1 MCNSLHETNTTLET
15 LKFPIYSKIKITFV
29 ENWNM
34 DFSTSQ
40 LLILVLVGLFAG
52 ALSGFVGVGGGIIIV
67 PAMIYFM
74 NMNQMQAQGV
84 SLALLML
91 PVGIL
96 GVMNYYKAGHIQFN
110 YVFIMAVGFVLGNYF
125 GSKYAMRV
133 PEHKIKFVFALL
145 MLYVAVQMLW
155 KSGAKWASELY

>member
-1 MCNSLHETNTTLET
+1 
-15 LKFPIYSKIKITFV
+15 
-29 ENWNM
+29 M
-34 DFSTSQ
+34 DFSTTQ

-110 YVFIMAVGFVLGNYF
+110 YVLVIAVGFVLGNYF
-125 GSKYAMRV
+125 GSKYALRV
-133 PEHKIKFVFALL
+133 PEHKIKFIFALL

>member
-1 MCNSLHETNTTLET
+1 MDLS
-15 LKFPIYSKIKITFV
+15 IT
-29 ENWNM
+29 
-34 DFSTSQ
+34 Q
-40 LLILVLVGLFAG
+40 LMILVLVGILAG

-91 PVGIL
+91 PVGVL

-110 YVFIMAVGFVLGNYF
+110 YVLILAVGFVLGNYF

-133 PEHKIKFVFALL
+133 PEHKIKFLFSLL

-155 KSGAKWASELY
+155 KSGAKWVSELY

>member
-1 MCNSLHETNTTLET
+1 
-15 LKFPIYSKIKITFV
+15 
-29 ENWNM
+29 M
-34 DFSTSQ
+34 DFSTTQ
-40 LLILVLVGLFAG
+40 LLILVIVGLLAG

-96 GVMNYYKAGHIQFN
+96 GVMNYYKAGHIQFS
-110 YVFIMAVGFVLGNYF
+110 YVLIMAVGFVLGNYF

-133 PEHKIKFVFALL
+133 PEHKIKFFFALL

>member
-1 MCNSLHETNTTLET
+1 
-15 LKFPIYSKIKITFV
+15 
-29 ENWNM
+29 M
-34 DFSTSQ
+34 DFSVTQ
-40 LLILVLVGLFAG
+40 LLILVLVGLLAG

-110 YVFIMAVGFVLGNYF
+110 YVLILAVGFVLGNYF
-125 GSKYAMRV
+125 GSKYAMKV
-133 PEHKIKFVFALL
+133 PEHKIKFFFSLL
-145 MLYVAVQMLW
+145 MLFVAFQMLW
-155 KSGAKWASELY
+155 KSGSKWLSQLY

>member
-1 MCNSLHETNTTLET
+1 MNSAKET
-15 LKFPIYSKIKITFV
+15 LIFVHGLKIKVHSFKNEI
-29 ENWNM
+29 M
-34 DFSTSQ
+34 DFSVSQ
-40 LLILVLVGLFAG
+40 LLILVLIGLLAG

-74 NMNQMQAQGV
+74 HMNQMQAQGV

-91 PVGIL
+91 PVGVL

-110 YVFIMAVGFVLGNYF
+110 YVLIMAVGFVLGNYF

-133 PEHKIKFVFALL
+133 PEHKIKFLFSLL

>member
-1 MCNSLHETNTTLET
+1 L
-15 LKFPIYSKIKITFV
+15 KIKSTFV
-29 ENWNM
+29 ENCPM
-34 DFSTSQ
+34 DFSTTQ
-40 LLILVLVGLFAG
+40 LVILILVGLFAG

-91 PVGIL
+91 PVGVL

-110 YVFIMAVGFVLGNYF
+110 YVFIIAVGFVLGNYF
-125 GSKYAMRV
+125 GSKYALRV
-133 PEHKIKFVFALL
+133 PEHKIKFLFSLL
-145 MLYVAVQMLW
+145 MLYIAVQMLW
-155 KSGAKWASELY
+155 KSGAKWASELYNG

>member
-1 MCNSLHETNTTLET
+1 
-15 LKFPIYSKIKITFV
+15 
-29 ENWNM
+29 M
-34 DFSTSQ
+34 DFSTTQ
-40 LLILVLVGLFAG
+40 LLILILVGLLAG

-110 YVFIMAVGFVLGNYF
+110 YVLILAIGFIAGNYF

-133 PEHKIKFVFALL
+133 PEHKIKFMFALL

>member
-1 MCNSLHETNTTLET
+1 MNSKKET
-15 LKFPIYSKIKITFV
+15 LIFV
-29 ENWNM
+29 HRLKLKVLSFKNEIM
-34 DFSTSQ
+34 DFSVTQ
-40 LLILVLVGLFAG
+40 LLILALVGLLAG

-91 PVGIL
+91 PVGVL

-133 PEHKIKFVFALL
+133 PEHKIKFLFSLL

>member
-1 MCNSLHETNTTLET
+1 MNSKKET
-15 LKFPIYSKIKITFV
+15 LIFV
-29 ENWNM
+29 PRLKLKVLSFKNEIM
-34 DFSTSQ
+34 DFSVTQ
-40 LLILVLVGLFAG
+40 LLILVLVGLLAG

-91 PVGIL
+91 PVGVL

-110 YVFIMAVGFVLGNYF
+110 YVLIMAIGFVLGNYF

-133 PEHKIKFVFALL
+133 PEHKIKFLFSLL

>member
-1 MCNSLHETNTTLET
+1 
-15 LKFPIYSKIKITFV
+15 
-29 ENWNM
+29 M
-34 DFSTSQ
+34 DFSTTQ
-40 LLILVLVGLFAG
+40 LLILVIVGLLAG

-91 PVGIL
+91 PVGFL

-110 YVFIMAVGFVLGNYF
+110 YVLIMAVGFVLGNYF

-133 PEHKIKFVFALL
+133 PEHKIKFLFALL

>member
-1 MCNSLHETNTTLET
+1 M
-15 LKFPIYSKIKITFV
+15 KIKSTFV
-29 ENWNM
+29 ENCPM
-34 DFSTSQ
+34 DFSTTQ
-40 LLILVLVGLFAG
+40 LVILILVGLFAG

-91 PVGIL
+91 PVGVL

-110 YVFIMAVGFVLGNYF
+110 YVFIIAVGFVLGNYF
-125 GSKYAMRV
+125 GSKYALRV
-133 PEHKIKFVFALL
+133 PEHKIKFLFSLL
-145 MLYVAVQMLW
+145 MLYIAVQMLW
-155 KSGAKWASELY
+155 KSGAKWASELYNG

>member
-1 MCNSLHETNTTLET
+1 L
-15 LKFPIYSKIKITFV
+15 KIKITFV

-40 LLILVLVGLFAG
+40 LLILILVGLFAG

-125 GSKYAMRV
+125 GSKYALRV
-133 PEHKIKFVFALL
+133 PEHKIKFVFSLL

>member
-1 MCNSLHETNTTLET
+1 
-15 LKFPIYSKIKITFV
+15 
-29 ENWNM
+29 M
-34 DFSTSQ
+34 DFSTTQ
-40 LLILVLVGLFAG
+40 LLVLVLVGLLAG

-96 GVMNYYKAGHIQFN
+96 GVMNYYKAGHIQFS
-110 YVFIMAVGFVLGNYF
+110 YVLIIAIGFVLGNYV

-133 PEHKIKFVFALL
+133 PEHKIKFLFALL
-145 MLYVAVQMLW
+145 MLFVAVQMLW
-155 KSGAKWASELY
+155 KSGARWASELYNR

>member
-1 MCNSLHETNTTLET
+1 
-15 LKFPIYSKIKITFV
+15 
-29 ENWNM
+29 M
-34 DFSTSQ
+34 DFSTTQ
-40 LLILVLVGLFAG
+40 IVILLIVGLMAG

-74 NMNQMQAQGV
+74 NMNQMQAQGI

-91 PVGIL
+91 PVGVL
-96 GVMNYYKAGHIQFN
+96 GVVNYYKAGHIQFS
-110 YVFIMAVGFVLGNYF
+110 YVLLMAVGFIVGNYF

-133 PEHKIKFVFALL
+133 PEHKIKFFFSVL

-155 KSGAKWASELY
+155 KSGSKWMSEFL

>member
-1 MCNSLHETNTTLET
+1 M
-15 LKFPIYSKIKITFV
+15 KIKGTFV
-29 ENWNM
+29 ENCPM

-40 LLILVLVGLFAG
+40 LLILVLVGLLAG

-110 YVFIMAVGFVLGNYF
+110 YVLIIAVGFVLGNYF

-133 PEHKIKFVFALL
+133 PEHKIKFLFALL
-145 MLYVAVQMLW
+145 MLFVAVQMLW
-155 KSGAKWASELY
+155 KSGAKWASELYNG

>member
-1 MCNSLHETNTTLET
+1 MCNRLHETNTTLET
-15 LKFPIYSKIKITFV
+15 LKFLIYSKIKITFV

-110 YVFIMAVGFVLGNYF
+110 YVFILAVGFVLGNYF